1 MRKGAFCSV
10 YRKPKPCAA
19 VAAMCAGEK
28 KYKNTKKKK
37 TQQALCLFCRN
48 ETRCKWRGVQRA
60 SVVMPSSSG
69 GFLCAAAYM
78 FATIFT
84 CPVDHRRDDC
94 RKKAIFLT
102 SDSTFKAQTCDFCI
116 TIDSWTS
123 WAGDWMVRRKKET
136 WRHVFLLCCS
146 KKQQKKTK
154 LSDNILNWH
163 IFDVVHCAVFFFV
176 FFQIVTT
183 PSGDRYLTLQQQM
196 YKPDSEQVSN
206 CSRIK
211 GSDVI

>member
-1 MRKGAFCSV
+1 MELITWLIMQIYQVFFIFKSYSLQCVKVHFVLFIVSLNPVQQWQQCVRG
-10 YRKPKPCAA
+10 
-19 VAAMCAGEK
+19 K
-28 KYKNTKKKK
+28 KIQKYKKK

-163 IFDVVHCAVFFFV
+163 IFDVVHCAVFFL
-176 FFQIVTT
+176 FFF
-183 PSGDRYLTLQQQM
+183 
-196 YKPDSEQVSN
+196 K
-206 CSRIK
+206 
-211 GSDVI
+211 